1 MEIDASHPTTEK
13 PQATGTGIA
22 RSFLAVRYEASK
34 WLSLDVNHNYFRDFP
49 TFDPRL
55 AGTGLLDKLLFQ
67 GMSGGA
73 RANLPWRRASIYFNI
88 GRSNGNNDPKP
99 SWNQM
104 FGAAL
109 SDVLGSG
116 VRADGHY
123 ARFNSSFGQGH
134 YTALTATRDMWEGV
148 RLQVQ
153 AGQQDFT
160 SALTASTRARFLN
173 GNFDWVFARHYFAG
187 IGTTFYRSQTQSY
200 NQIFLSLGYRF

>member
-1 MEIDASHPTTEK
+1 
-13 PQATGTGIA
+13 
-22 RSFLAVRYEASK
+22 
-34 WLSLDVNHNYFRDFP
+34 
-49 TFDPRL
+49 
-55 AGTGLLDKLLFQ
+55 
-67 GMSGGA
+67 MSGGA

-148 RLQVQ
+148 RLQV
-153 AGQQDFT
+153 
-160 SALTASTRARFLN
+160 
-173 GNFDWVFARHYFAG
+173 
-187 IGTTFYRSQTQSY
+187 
-200 NQIFLSLGYRF
+200 